1 MRKFS
6 KIRSLRLLNI
16 KVIMD
21 DNEVIY
27 EGMVDDAPYNILEMY
42 YSKLIGS
49 KPLELYVYSE
59 VNDLWNIKY
68 LM

>member
-27 EGMVDDAPYNILEMY
+27 EGMVDDAPDNILEMY

-59 VNDLWNIKY
+59 VNDL
-68 LM
+68 